1 MDATPQHAFN
11 PTTYSAVKLDGVDSL
26 GKLRDDLIE
35 FYRPANS
42 QELFAINRIALAQQ
56 TLLLVARIENG
67 LFDVFLNEG
76 CRSRSVPELAP
87 HLVGG
92 DQKIVAEHTRNALLT
107 VGMCSVNARSK
118 EVALFLRFQ
127 AQAERMYR
135 RAVEEFERLRKLRPK
150 AGAPAPTL
158 EPPSVSVD
166 DAASAMPRNRRP
178 APSASPAASASRAA
192 PKSTSPPSR
201 PAKIKD
207 FTPHARSIHTG
218 AGVPFPGAHRG
229 RAHRRGTG
237 GRARR
242 GARPQRRARAGQQGD
257 GQAARRKSA
266 RASASCSTAP
276 SRARSGAR
284 SRASRQF
291 AEAALRARLDAEWLD
306 LTLPAPGPRRGHLH
320 PITRI
325 QRELEELFIS
335 LGFAVLDGP
344 EVETE
349 YHNFDAL
356 NIPAD
361 HPARDM
367 QDTFW
372 LEDGNLLRTHTS
384 PVQVR
389 GMERLGPPL
398 RMIAPGRVFRN
409 ESVDASHEHTFYQL
423 EGMMIDRDVS
433 VAHLLYF
440 MKTLLTAIFHRDVT
454 VRLRPGY
461 FPFVEPGFE
470 LDIQCLIC
478 GGPGCPVCKQSG
490 WVELLPCGLVNP
502 NVLRMSGI
510 DPEEWNGFAFGLGLT
525 RLVMMRY
532 GIDDIRQLQ
541 GGDLRFLE
549 QF

>member
-1 MDATPQHAFN
+1 
-11 PTTYSAVKLDGVDSL
+11 
-26 GKLRDDLIE
+26 
-35 FYRPANS
+35 
-42 QELFAINRIALAQQ
+42 
-56 TLLLVARIENG
+56 
-67 LFDVFLNEG
+67 
-76 CRSRSVPELAP
+76 
-87 HLVGG
+87 
-92 DQKIVAEHTRNALLT
+92 
-107 VGMCSVNARSK
+107 
-118 EVALFLRFQ
+118 
-127 AQAERMYR
+127 
-135 RAVEEFERLRKLRPK
+135 
-150 AGAPAPTL
+150 
-158 EPPSVSVD
+158 
-166 DAASAMPRNRRP
+166 
-178 APSASPAASASRAA
+178 
-192 PKSTSPPSR
+192 
-201 PAKIKD
+201 
-207 FTPHARSIHTG
+207 
-218 AGVPFPGAHRG
+218 
-229 RAHRRGTG
+229 
-237 GRARR
+237 
-242 GARPQRRARAGQQGD
+242 
-257 GQAARRKSA
+257 
-266 RASASCSTAP
+266 
-276 SRARSGAR
+276 
-284 SRASRQF
+284 
-291 AEAALRARLDAEWLD
+291 
-306 LTLPAPGPRRGHLH
+306 LPAPGPRRGHLH

-325 QRELEELFIS
+325 QRELERLFQS

-356 NIPAD
+356 NIPPD

-372 LEDGNLLRTHTS
+372 LEGGNLLRTHTS

-433 VAHLLYF
+433 VANLIYF
-440 MKTLLTAIFHRDVT
+440 MKTLLGAIFHREVT

-478 GGPGCPVCKQSG
+478 GGPGCAVCKQSG

-510 DPEEWNGFAFGLGLT
+510 DPNEWNGFAFGLGLT

-532 GIDDIRQLQ
+532 GIGDIRQLQ

>member
-1 MDATPQHAFN
+1 MLDEPILELEARSLERIAAAASVEELEAVRVDALGRKGPLAQAG
-11 PTTYSAVKLDGVDSL
+11 KEM
-26 GKLRDDLIE
+26 GKLPPAERASFGKLLNSVRQNIE
-35 FYRPANS
+35 
-42 QELFAINRIALAQQ
+42 QALAAKNQ
-56 TLLLVARIENG
+56 I
-67 LFDVFLNEG
+67 
-76 CRSRSVPELAP
+76 LA
-87 HLVGG
+87 
-92 DQKIVAEHTRNALLT
+92 DAD
-107 VGMCSVNARSK
+107 
-118 EVALFLRFQ
+118 
-127 AQAERMYR
+127 
-135 RAVEEFERLRKLRPK
+135 LRK
-150 AGAPAPTL
+150 
-158 EPPSVSVD
+158 
-166 DAASAMPRNRRP
+166 
-178 APSASPAASASRAA
+178 
-192 PKSTSPPSR
+192 
-201 PAKIKD
+201 
-207 FTPHARSIHTG
+207 
-218 AGVPFPGAHRG
+218 
-229 RAHRRGTG
+229 
-237 GRARR
+237 
-242 GARPQRRARAGQQGD
+242 
-257 GQAARRKSA
+257 
-266 RASASCSTAP
+266 
-276 SRARSGAR
+276 
-284 SRASRQF
+284 
-291 AEAALRARLDAEWLD
+291 RLDAEWLD
-306 LTLPAPGPRRGHLH
+306 VTLPAPGPRRGHLH

-325 QRELEELFIS
+325 QRELEELFSS

-344 EVETE
+344 EVEDE

-372 LEDGNLLRTHTS
+372 LDGGNLLRTHTS

-433 VAHLLYF
+433 VANLLYF

-502 NVLRMSGI
+502 KVLSMSGI
-510 DPEEWNGFAFGLGLT
+510 DPEVWGGFAFGLGLT
-525 RLVMMRY
+525 RLAMMRY
-532 GIDDIRQLQ
+532 GIDDIRHLQ